1 MQTSCF
7 SCRKHTDNTGSKKV
21 TVTNK
26 LITEKSRCANCVA
39 EKSRSF

>member
-7 SCRKHTDNTGSKKV
+7 SCRKHTDNACSKKV

-26 LITEKSRCANCVA
+26 LIREKLRCANCVA
-39 EKSRSF
+39 EKLRSF

>member
-7 SCRKHTDNTGSKKV
+7 SCRKHADNTGSKKV

-26 LITEKSRCANCVA
+26 LIREKLRCANCVA